1 MNLKLF
7 LLNIF
12 IIIILTGC
20 DNLIT
25 DYKLDTDT
33 DLLKDMD
40 LLEYIE
46 EGNDTALSIYY
57 DAIKYA
63 QLEMIVSKGN
73 QTRIVPSNQA
83 MRNMLNSVGVSQ
95 ITQLNPNVIKNLV
108 LYLIIPNEHKSIS
121 LDADRVNGFLTLS
134 GDSLFISRNST
145 QNDPYRMF
153 INATG
158 EFIPSSVQISK
169 QDFVFK
175 DGIMHVVDMFPVFR
189 KKVMSPDAIP
199 DGVDYSLAQKDTIWI
214 SEDASVYQP
223 SKTKNYGMDLT
234 QLVARSGY
242 TRYSFLKF
250 NLKPIGFIDN
260 LVSAKL
266 NMCVQ
271 KINGSNYIPL
281 CGIYE
286 TIGDWTEMSL
296 IWNNMPAFGVE
307 VSSSELKLGWNTISI
322 ISSIKKLYEE
332 EKQSVSYG
340 LKALN
345 GGDIPSSSV
354 MIYNKEHSANKPPFI
369 SLMSAIPSE
378 ISPDVTLPVAIN
390 TTDGIARLLKSDL
403 SFSGPSSTYKYTDN
417 NIIYVLVTPPNDG
430 TLTLFGLPMKRNS
443 QFTQEELA
451 LGAVK
456 YIANNNSGV
465 NDSFVLK
472 AQDYIGGVYSEL
484 INVNIR

>member
-7 LLNIF
+7 LLNIL
-12 IIIILTGC
+12 IIILLAGC

-25 DYKLDTDT
+25 DYELDTDT
-33 DLLKDMD
+33 DLLKDIS

-46 EGNDTALSIYY
+46 EGNDTTLSIYY
-57 DAIKYA
+57 QAVKYA

-73 QTRIVPSNQA
+73 QTRIVPSNYA
-83 MRNMLNSVGVSQ
+83 MRNMLNSIGISQ
-95 ITQLNPNVIKNLV
+95 ITELKPNVIKNLF
-108 LYLIIPNEHKSIS
+108 LYLIIPHEFKSIT
-121 LDADRVNGFLTLS
+121 LDADKVNGFITLS
-134 GDSLFISRNST
+134 GDSLFISRNSA

-153 INATG
+153 INASG
-158 EFIPSSVQISK
+158 NFIPSSVQISK
-169 QDFVFK
+169 QDYVFR
-175 DGIMHVVDMFPVFR
+175 DGIMQVVDQFPVFR
-189 KKVMSPDAIP
+189 KKVLRPDP
-199 DGVDYSLAQKDTIWI
+199 VPNDVDYSLAQKDTIWV
-214 SEDASVYQP
+214 SEDGSVYQP
-223 SKTKNYGMDLT
+223 SKNNNYGTALI

-242 TRYSFLKF
+242 NRFSFLKF
-250 NLKPIGFIDN
+250 NLKPIDFIDN
-260 LVSAKL
+260 LVFAKL

-271 KINGSNYIPL
+271 KINGSNYVPL

-286 TIGDWTEMSL
+286 TIGEWSEMTL
-296 IWNNMPAFGVE
+296 TWNNMPTFGVE
-307 VSSSELKLGWNTISI
+307 VSSTELIPGWNAISM
-322 ISSIKKLYEE
+322 ISSIKKMYEKE
-332 EKQSVSYG
+332 ELTASFG

-354 MIYNKEHSANKPPFI
+354 MIYNKEHSANNPAFI

-378 ISPDVTLPVAIN
+378 ISPDVTLPVTIN

-403 SFSGPSSTYKYTDN
+403 SFSGPSSTYNYTDN
-417 NIIYVLVTPPNDG
+417 NIIYVLVTPPTDG